1 MTITL
6 CNMQNRQN
14 MCSARAAASQCKLMP
29 EGRTWLEF
37 AANVN
42 AKHGRSA
49 ADSRQQNLQN
59 WAQSI
64 AYEMHTKCIRNAY
77 EMQKNYEMEKA
88 SKFNIFHHFDRS
100 NCIQNSYEMQNN
112 YEIVNHA
119 CKNYKSIVISKPC
132 PGTGKF
138 KYVCQYIPF
147 NSMDKMRKLG
157 YHDARSES
165 RRNVTKCYEI
175 LTKYLRNTY
184 EILTKYL
191 RNTYEILTK

>member
-1 MTITL
+1 
-6 CNMQNRQN
+6 
-14 MCSARAAASQCKLMP
+14 
-29 EGRTWLEF
+29 
-37 AANVN
+37 
-42 AKHGRSA
+42 
-49 ADSRQQNLQN
+49 
-59 WAQSI
+59 
-64 AYEMHTKCIRNAY
+64 
-77 EMQKNYEMEKA
+77 MEKA
-88 SKFNIFHHFDRS
+88 SKLNIFHHFDRS
-100 NCIQNSYEMQNN
+100 NCIRNSYEMQNN

-157 YHDARSES
+157 YRDARSES

-175 LTKYLRNTY
+175 LTKYLRNNYDIPAKCY

-191 RNTYEILTK
+191 RNTYEILTKYEIITTYLRNVTKYLRNTYEIVTKYLRNTYEILTK